1 MNKNYNNLINEF
13 KNISKRRWIQGIN
26 NYTNSAGLT
35 FENLLNKKADSMY
48 FPDYEG
54 IEIKCTQR
62 FSRYPI
68 TLFSSAFDG
77 PSLYE
82 MNRILSKYG
91 KNDVIYKDRKLL
103 NAEINTNTK
112 TLVNNKYYFKFEIS
126 KDDKKLYLAIYDLN
140 NKLIEKDAYI
150 SFETLK
156 QRLDLKLST
165 LALVYASKRL
175 IDNIP
180 YFRYY
185 KIEIYNLISF
195 ENFIKLIENDTI
207 KINIIGRVSRSGNEA
222 GRQRNKNLVFKIKKE
237 DINKLFKI
245 TKYYNSDLDN
255 NFQII

>member
-91 KNDVIYKDRKLL
+91 KNDVIYKDKKLL

-112 TLVNNKYYFKFEIS
+112 TLVNNKYYFKIEIA

-175 IDNIP
+175 INNIP

-207 KINIIGRVSRSGNEA
+207 KINIIGRVSRSGNET
-222 GRQRNKNLVFKIKKE
+222 GRQRNKNLVFQIKKE

-245 TKYYNSDLDN
+245 IKYYNSDLDN

>member
-103 NAEINTNTK
+103 NAEINTNIK
-112 TLVNNKYYFKFEIS
+112 TLVNNKYYFKIEIS
-126 KDDKKLYLAIYDLN
+126 KDDKKLYLAIYDIN